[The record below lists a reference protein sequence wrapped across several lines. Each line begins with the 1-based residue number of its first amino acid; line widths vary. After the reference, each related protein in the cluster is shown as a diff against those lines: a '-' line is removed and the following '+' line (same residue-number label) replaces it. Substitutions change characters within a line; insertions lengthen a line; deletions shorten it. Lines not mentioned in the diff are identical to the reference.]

1 MAGEEH
7 TAEEAQSTGEAQP
20 EAVEMMSG
28 MPPMLAYTLR
38 APIQAQTGTALI
50 RVGQGPTAQVLTPSQ
65 PKDQSYWIV
74 ILDANKPASIV
85 QQWVVQDNKTVP
97 SDLDKYMSNPAY
109 LFAVVTQVLAN
120 GQVPQG
126 PFYDYLTAHGA
137 GRELQ
142 KLEQISSY
150 TAPPYGLF
158 ARVSYALTGQCG
170 SGGIAYERS
179 SFTEPGVLEMSLRM
193 SSRSESPVAGQESN
207 PRGLGST
214 APSASSARPYLDGIA
229 WQPAVVE
236 SLTAATTRSTLF
248 RIVRR

>member
-1 MAGEEH
+1 M
-7 TAEEAQSTGEAQP
+7 AEEAHKAEAAQ
-20 EAVEMMSG
+20 MTG

-38 APIQAQTGTALI
+38 APIQTNAGYALI
-50 RVGQGPTAQVLTPSQ
+50 RIGQGSSAQVLTPNQ
-65 PKDQSYWIV
+65 PKDMTYWIV

-142 KLEQISSY
+142 KLEQISTY
-150 TAPPYGLF
+150 TLPPYGLF
-158 ARVSYALTGQCG
+158 GRVSYVLTGQCG
-170 SGGIAYERS
+170 PGGIAYERG
-179 SFTEPGVLEMSLRM
+179 SFTEPGVLELSLM
-193 SSRSESPVAGQESN
+193 PQMNGQ
-207 PRGLGST
+207 P
-214 APSASSARPYLDGIA
+214 PYSICDSYTF
-229 WQPAVVE
+229 VH
-236 SLTAATTRSTLF
+236 
-248 RIVRR
+248 

>member
-1 MAGEEH
+1 MAEEAH
-7 TAEEAQSTGEAQP
+7 TAEAADTAKAAQ
-20 EAVEMMSG
+20 MS

-38 APIQAQTGTALI
+38 APIQTNAGYALI
-50 RVGQGPTAQVLTPSQ
+50 RIGQGSSAQVLIPNQ
-65 PKDQSYWIV
+65 PKDMTYWFV

-158 ARVSYALTGQCG
+158 ARVSYALTGQG
-170 SGGIAYERS
+170 GPGGIAYERS
-179 SFTEPGVLEMSLRM
+179 SFSEPALLELSLM
-193 SSRSESPVAGQESN
+193 PQMNGQ
-207 PRGLGST
+207 P
-214 APSASSARPYLDGIA
+214 PYSICDSYTF
-229 WQPAVVE
+229 VH
-236 SLTAATTRSTLF
+236 
-248 RIVRR
+248 